1 VFFVRYDLFFIF
13 YFLSKKVCYLPYKII
28 KNKERYNFTVS
39 PNVLPFYRKPA
50 QFGASVAEGNLDRWQ
65 YIVLTLIGSII
76 ENRTKRQ
83 TQIPGG
89 QSLSSS

>member
-1 VFFVRYDLFFIF
+1 
-13 YFLSKKVCYLPYKII
+13 
-28 KNKERYNFTVS
+28 
-39 PNVLPFYRKPA
+39 VLPFYRKPA

-76 ENRTKRQ
+76 ENQTKRQ